1 MKTML
6 YAGTYTAKSSQGI
19 YSFSFEDG
27 RLSSSQLFCE
37 IKNPKYLTKKD
48 NCLITVADFDYE
60 SGVALIN
67 AEGDIKNKIAFEKRT
82 SCFITSEDD
91 DIYTANY
98 HTGVVTHLK
107 LVQDE
112 LKFINSIQIQDGAGC
127 HQILVFHERILVPC
141 LFLDRVF
148 IFDRSLKK
156 IGSIHFNANTGPRHG
171 NKLLVAGNGGSAADS
186 EHIVGEL
193 MKGFVQQRKP
203 DDSFRKR
210 LQEEDEELGSVLA
223 DSLQGALPAIALDGH
238 PALSTAYMND
248 CEPLLCFA
256 QQVNGYGKSGDVF
269 LGISTSGNSK
279 NILYAAVTAHAK
291 GMRVIGLTGQ
301 KDSKLSD
308 RADICI
314 QVPQT
319 ETYMI
324 QELHLP
330 VYHCLCLMLEERF
343 FSII

>member
-127 HQILVFHERILVPC
+127 HQILVFHDRILVPC

-171 NKLLVAGNGGSAADS
+171 VFSKDGKYLYLVSELSNELFVIETDEWNIIHQIPVLMSKEIHVRDTAAIRLSDDEKFIYVSTRTKDVISVIELEDHKPTVIQTVSCGGKHPRDFVLLG
-186 EHIVGEL
+186 
-193 MKGFVQQRKP
+193 Q
-203 DDSFRKR
+203 
-210 LQEEDEELGSVLA
+210 
-223 DSLQGALPAIALDGH
+223 
-238 PALSTAYMND
+238 Y
-248 CEPLLCFA
+248 LLCA
-256 QQVNGYGKSGDVF
+256 NKNTNEVVSLKINDDGTLGKIVDRIEVPEVVALIQQ
-269 LGISTSGNSK
+269 
-279 NILYAAVTAHAK
+279 
-291 GMRVIGLTGQ
+291 
-301 KDSKLSD
+301 
-308 RADICI
+308 
-314 QVPQT
+314 
-319 ETYMI
+319 
-324 QELHLP
+324 
-330 VYHCLCLMLEERF
+330 
-343 FSII
+343 

>member
-67 AEGDIKNKIAFEKRT
+67 AEGDIKNKIAFEKRS
-82 SCFITSEDD
+82 SCFITSVDD

-127 HQILVFHERILVPC
+127 HQILVFHDRILVPC

-171 NKLLVAGNGGSAADS
+171 VFSKDGKYLYLVSELSNELFVIETNEWNIIHQIPVLMSKEIHVRDTAAIRLNDDEKFIYVSTRTKDVISVIELEDHMPTVIQTVSCGGKHPRDFVLLG
-186 EHIVGEL
+186 
-193 MKGFVQQRKP
+193 Q
-203 DDSFRKR
+203 
-210 LQEEDEELGSVLA
+210 
-223 DSLQGALPAIALDGH
+223 
-238 PALSTAYMND
+238 Y
-248 CEPLLCFA
+248 LLCANKNTNEVVSFKINDDGTLGKIVDRIEVPEVVA
-256 QQVNGYGKSGDVF
+256 LIQQ
-269 LGISTSGNSK
+269 
-279 NILYAAVTAHAK
+279 
-291 GMRVIGLTGQ
+291 
-301 KDSKLSD
+301 
-308 RADICI
+308 
-314 QVPQT
+314 
-319 ETYMI
+319 
-324 QELHLP
+324 
-330 VYHCLCLMLEERF
+330 
-343 FSII
+343 

>member
-112 LKFINSIQIQDGAGC
+112 LRFINSIQIQDGAGC
-127 HQILVFHERILVPC
+127 HQILVFHDRILVPC

-171 NKLLVAGNGGSAADS
+171 VFSKDGKYLYLVSELSNELFVIEIDEWNIIHQIPVLMSKEIHVRDTAAIRLSDDEKFIYVSTRTKDVISVIELEDHKPTVIQTVSCGGKHPRDFVLLG
-186 EHIVGEL
+186 
-193 MKGFVQQRKP
+193 Q
-203 DDSFRKR
+203 
-210 LQEEDEELGSVLA
+210 
-223 DSLQGALPAIALDGH
+223 
-238 PALSTAYMND
+238 Y
-248 CEPLLCFA
+248 LLCANKNTNEVVSFKINDDGTLGKIVDRIEVPEVVA
-256 QQVNGYGKSGDVF
+256 LIQQ
-269 LGISTSGNSK
+269 
-279 NILYAAVTAHAK
+279 
-291 GMRVIGLTGQ
+291 
-301 KDSKLSD
+301 
-308 RADICI
+308 
-314 QVPQT
+314 
-319 ETYMI
+319 
-324 QELHLP
+324 
-330 VYHCLCLMLEERF
+330 
-343 FSII
+343 

>member
-1 MKTML
+1 ML

-37 IKNPKYLTKKD
+37 IKDPKYLTKKD

-127 HQILVFHERILVPC
+127 HQILVFHDRILVPC

-171 NKLLVAGNGGSAADS
+171 VFSKDGKYLYLVSELSNELFVIETDEWNIIHQIPVLMSQEIHVRDTAAIRLSDDEKFIYVSTRTKDVISVIELEDHKPTVIQTVSCGGKHPRDFVLLG
-186 EHIVGEL
+186 
-193 MKGFVQQRKP
+193 Q
-203 DDSFRKR
+203 
-210 LQEEDEELGSVLA
+210 
-223 DSLQGALPAIALDGH
+223 
-238 PALSTAYMND
+238 Y
-248 CEPLLCFA
+248 LLCANKNTNEVVSFKINDDGTLGKIVDRIEVPEVVA
-256 QQVNGYGKSGDVF
+256 LIQQ
-269 LGISTSGNSK
+269 
-279 NILYAAVTAHAK
+279 
-291 GMRVIGLTGQ
+291 
-301 KDSKLSD
+301 
-308 RADICI
+308 
-314 QVPQT
+314 
-319 ETYMI
+319 
-324 QELHLP
+324 
-330 VYHCLCLMLEERF
+330 
-343 FSII
+343 

>member
-82 SCFITSEDD
+82 SCFITSVDD

-127 HQILVFHERILVPC
+127 HQILVFHDRILVPC

-171 NKLLVAGNGGSAADS
+171 VFSKDGKYLYLVSELSNELFVIETDEWNIIHQIPVLMSKEIHVRDTAAIRLSDDEKFIYVSTRTKDVISVIELEDHKPTVIQTVSCGGKHPRDFVLLG
-186 EHIVGEL
+186 
-193 MKGFVQQRKP
+193 Q
-203 DDSFRKR
+203 
-210 LQEEDEELGSVLA
+210 
-223 DSLQGALPAIALDGH
+223 
-238 PALSTAYMND
+238 Y
-248 CEPLLCFA
+248 LLCANKNTNEVVSFKINDDGTLGKIVDRIEVPEVVA
-256 QQVNGYGKSGDVF
+256 LIQQ
-269 LGISTSGNSK
+269 
-279 NILYAAVTAHAK
+279 
-291 GMRVIGLTGQ
+291 
-301 KDSKLSD
+301 
-308 RADICI
+308 
-314 QVPQT
+314 
-319 ETYMI
+319 
-324 QELHLP
+324 
-330 VYHCLCLMLEERF
+330 
-343 FSII
+343 

>member
-127 HQILVFHERILVPC
+127 HQILVFHDRILVPC

-171 NKLLVAGNGGSAADS
+171 VFSKDGKYLYLVSELSNELFVIETDEWNIIHQIPVLMSKEIHVRDTAAIRLSDDEKFIYVSTRTKDVISVIELEDHKPTVIQTVSCGGKHPRDFVLLG
-186 EHIVGEL
+186 
-193 MKGFVQQRKP
+193 Q
-203 DDSFRKR
+203 
-210 LQEEDEELGSVLA
+210 
-223 DSLQGALPAIALDGH
+223 
-238 PALSTAYMND
+238 Y
-248 CEPLLCFA
+248 LLCANKNTNEVISFKINDDGTLGKIVDRIEVPEVVA
-256 QQVNGYGKSGDVF
+256 LIQQ
-269 LGISTSGNSK
+269 
-279 NILYAAVTAHAK
+279 
-291 GMRVIGLTGQ
+291 
-301 KDSKLSD
+301 
-308 RADICI
+308 
-314 QVPQT
+314 
-319 ETYMI
+319 
-324 QELHLP
+324 
-330 VYHCLCLMLEERF
+330 
-343 FSII
+343 

>member
-48 NCLITVADFDYE
+48 NCLISVADFDYE

-82 SCFITSEDD
+82 SCFITSVDD

-127 HQILVFHERILVPC
+127 HQILVFHDRILVPC

-156 IGSIHFNANTGPRHG
+156 IGSIYFNANTGPRHG
-171 NKLLVAGNGGSAADS
+171 VFSKDGKYLYLVSELSNELFVIETNEWNIIHQIPVLMSKEIHVRDTAAIRLNDDEKFIYVSTRTKDVISVIELEDHKPTVFQTVSCGGKHPRDFVLLG
-186 EHIVGEL
+186 
-193 MKGFVQQRKP
+193 Q
-203 DDSFRKR
+203 
-210 LQEEDEELGSVLA
+210 
-223 DSLQGALPAIALDGH
+223 
-238 PALSTAYMND
+238 Y
-248 CEPLLCFA
+248 LLCANKNTNEVVSFKINDDGTLGKIVDRIEVPEVVA
-256 QQVNGYGKSGDVF
+256 LIQQ
-269 LGISTSGNSK
+269 
-279 NILYAAVTAHAK
+279 
-291 GMRVIGLTGQ
+291 
-301 KDSKLSD
+301 
-308 RADICI
+308 
-314 QVPQT
+314 
-319 ETYMI
+319 
-324 QELHLP
+324 
-330 VYHCLCLMLEERF
+330 
-343 FSII
+343 

>member
-67 AEGDIKNKIAFEKRT
+67 EEGDIKNKIAFEKRT

-171 NKLLVAGNGGSAADS
+171 VFSKDGKYLYLVSELSNELFVIETDEWNIIHQIPVLMSKEIHVRDTAAIRLSDDEKFIYVSTRTKDVISVIELEDHKPTVIQTVSCGGKHPRDFVLLG
-186 EHIVGEL
+186 
-193 MKGFVQQRKP
+193 Q
-203 DDSFRKR
+203 
-210 LQEEDEELGSVLA
+210 
-223 DSLQGALPAIALDGH
+223 
-238 PALSTAYMND
+238 Y
-248 CEPLLCFA
+248 LLCANKNTNEVVSFKINDDGTLGKIVDRIEVPEVVA
-256 QQVNGYGKSGDVF
+256 LIQQ
-269 LGISTSGNSK
+269 
-279 NILYAAVTAHAK
+279 
-291 GMRVIGLTGQ
+291 
-301 KDSKLSD
+301 
-308 RADICI
+308 
-314 QVPQT
+314 
-319 ETYMI
+319 
-324 QELHLP
+324 
-330 VYHCLCLMLEERF
+330 
-343 FSII
+343 

>member
-6 YAGTYTAKSSQGI
+6 FAGTYTAKFSQGI

-48 NCLITVADFDYE
+48 NCLITVADFDFE

-67 AEGDIKNKIAFEKRT
+67 AEGDIKNKIAFEKRS
-82 SCFITSEDD
+82 SCFITSVDD

-127 HQILVFHERILVPC
+127 HQILVFHDRILVPC

-171 NKLLVAGNGGSAADS
+171 VFSKDGKYLYLVSELSNELFVIETNEWNIIHQIPVLMSKEIHVRDTAVIRLSDDEKFIYVSTRTKDVISVIELEDHKPTVIQTVSCGGKHPRDFVLLG
-186 EHIVGEL
+186 
-193 MKGFVQQRKP
+193 Q
-203 DDSFRKR
+203 
-210 LQEEDEELGSVLA
+210 
-223 DSLQGALPAIALDGH
+223 
-238 PALSTAYMND
+238 Y
-248 CEPLLCFA
+248 LLCANKNTNEVVSFKINDDGTLGKIVDRIEVPEVVA
-256 QQVNGYGKSGDVF
+256 LIQQ
-269 LGISTSGNSK
+269 
-279 NILYAAVTAHAK
+279 
-291 GMRVIGLTGQ
+291 
-301 KDSKLSD
+301 
-308 RADICI
+308 
-314 QVPQT
+314 
-319 ETYMI
+319 
-324 QELHLP
+324 
-330 VYHCLCLMLEERF
+330 
-343 FSII
+343 

>member
-27 RLSSSQLFCE
+27 RPSSSQLFCE

-171 NKLLVAGNGGSAADS
+171 VFSKDGKYLYLVSELSNELFVIETDEWNIIHQIPVLMSKEIHVRDTAAIRLSDDEKFIYVSTRTKDVISVIELEDHKPTVIQTVSCGGKHPRDFILLD
-186 EHIVGEL
+186 L
-193 MKGFVQQRKP
+193 
-203 DDSFRKR
+203 
-210 LQEEDEELGSVLA
+210 
-223 DSLQGALPAIALDGH
+223 
-238 PALSTAYMND
+238 Y
-248 CEPLLCFA
+248 LLCANKNTNEVVSFKINDDGTLGKIVDRIEVPEVVA
-256 QQVNGYGKSGDVF
+256 LIQQ
-269 LGISTSGNSK
+269 
-279 NILYAAVTAHAK
+279 
-291 GMRVIGLTGQ
+291 
-301 KDSKLSD
+301 
-308 RADICI
+308 
-314 QVPQT
+314 
-319 ETYMI
+319 
-324 QELHLP
+324 
-330 VYHCLCLMLEERF
+330 
-343 FSII
+343 

>member
-37 IKNPKYLTKKD
+37 IKDPKYLTKKD

-171 NKLLVAGNGGSAADS
+171 VFSKDGKYLYLVSELSNELFVIETDEWNIIHQIPVLMSKEIHVRDTAAIRLSDDEKFIYVSTRTKDVISVIELEDHKPTVIQTVSCGGKHPRDFVLLG
-186 EHIVGEL
+186 
-193 MKGFVQQRKP
+193 Q
-203 DDSFRKR
+203 
-210 LQEEDEELGSVLA
+210 
-223 DSLQGALPAIALDGH
+223 
-238 PALSTAYMND
+238 Y
-248 CEPLLCFA
+248 LLCA
-256 QQVNGYGKSGDVF
+256 NKNTNEVVSLKINDDGTLGKIVDRIEVPEVVALIQQ
-269 LGISTSGNSK
+269 
-279 NILYAAVTAHAK
+279 
-291 GMRVIGLTGQ
+291 
-301 KDSKLSD
+301 
-308 RADICI
+308 
-314 QVPQT
+314 
-319 ETYMI
+319 
-324 QELHLP
+324 
-330 VYHCLCLMLEERF
+330 
-343 FSII
+343 

>member
-1 MKTML
+1 METML

-67 AEGDIKNKIAFEKRT
+67 AEGDIKNKIAFKKRT

-127 HQILVFHERILVPC
+127 HQILVFHDRILVPC

-171 NKLLVAGNGGSAADS
+171 VFSKDGKYLYLVSELSNELFVIETDEWNIIHQIPVLMSKEIHVRDTAAIRLSDDEKFIYVSTRTKDVISVIELEDHKPTVIQTVSCGGKHPRDFVLLG
-186 EHIVGEL
+186 
-193 MKGFVQQRKP
+193 Q
-203 DDSFRKR
+203 
-210 LQEEDEELGSVLA
+210 
-223 DSLQGALPAIALDGH
+223 
-238 PALSTAYMND
+238 Y
-248 CEPLLCFA
+248 LLCANKNTNEVVSFKINDDGTLGKIVDRIEVPEVVA
-256 QQVNGYGKSGDVF
+256 LIQQ
-269 LGISTSGNSK
+269 
-279 NILYAAVTAHAK
+279 
-291 GMRVIGLTGQ
+291 
-301 KDSKLSD
+301 
-308 RADICI
+308 
-314 QVPQT
+314 
-319 ETYMI
+319 
-324 QELHLP
+324 
-330 VYHCLCLMLEERF
+330 
-343 FSII
+343 

>member
-67 AEGDIKNKIAFEKRT
+67 AEGDIKNKIAFEKRS
-82 SCFITSEDD
+82 SCFITSVDD

-171 NKLLVAGNGGSAADS
+171 VFSKDGKYLYLVSELSNELFVIETNEWNIIHQIPVLMSKEIHVRDTAAIRLNDDEKFIYVSTRTKDVISVIELEDHKPTVIQTVSCGGKHPRDFVLLG
-186 EHIVGEL
+186 
-193 MKGFVQQRKP
+193 Q
-203 DDSFRKR
+203 
-210 LQEEDEELGSVLA
+210 
-223 DSLQGALPAIALDGH
+223 
-238 PALSTAYMND
+238 Y
-248 CEPLLCFA
+248 LLCANKNTNEVVSFKINDDGTLGKIVDRIEVPEVVA
-256 QQVNGYGKSGDVF
+256 LIQQ
-269 LGISTSGNSK
+269 
-279 NILYAAVTAHAK
+279 
-291 GMRVIGLTGQ
+291 
-301 KDSKLSD
+301 
-308 RADICI
+308 
-314 QVPQT
+314 
-319 ETYMI
+319 
-324 QELHLP
+324 
-330 VYHCLCLMLEERF
+330 
-343 FSII
+343 

>member
-1 MKTML
+1 ML

-37 IKNPKYLTKKD
+37 IKDPKYLTKKD

-112 LKFINSIQIQDGAGC
+112 LKFINSIQILDGAGC
-127 HQILVFHERILVPC
+127 HQILVFHDRILVPC

-171 NKLLVAGNGGSAADS
+171 VFSKDGKYLYLVSELSNELFVIETDEWNIIHQIPVLMSKEIHVRDTAAIRLSDDEKFIYVSTRTKDVISVIELEDHKPTVIQTVSCGGKHPRDFVLLG
-186 EHIVGEL
+186 
-193 MKGFVQQRKP
+193 Q
-203 DDSFRKR
+203 
-210 LQEEDEELGSVLA
+210 
-223 DSLQGALPAIALDGH
+223 
-238 PALSTAYMND
+238 Y
-248 CEPLLCFA
+248 LLCANKNTNEVVSFKINDDGTLGKIVDRIEVPEVVA
-256 QQVNGYGKSGDVF
+256 LIQQ
-269 LGISTSGNSK
+269 
-279 NILYAAVTAHAK
+279 
-291 GMRVIGLTGQ
+291 
-301 KDSKLSD
+301 
-308 RADICI
+308 
-314 QVPQT
+314 
-319 ETYMI
+319 
-324 QELHLP
+324 
-330 VYHCLCLMLEERF
+330 
-343 FSII
+343 

>member
-67 AEGDIKNKIAFEKRT
+67 AEGDIKNKIAFKKRT

-127 HQILVFHERILVPC
+127 HQILVFHDRILVPC

-171 NKLLVAGNGGSAADS
+171 VFSKDGKYLYLVSELSNELFVIETDEWNIIHQIPVLMSKEIHVRDTAAIRLSDDEKFIYVSTRTKDVISVIELEDHKPTVIQTVSCGGKHPRDFLL
-186 EHIVGEL
+186 
-193 MKGFVQQRKP
+193 
-203 DDSFRKR
+203 
-210 LQEEDEELGSVLA
+210 LG
-223 DSLQGALPAIALDGH
+223 Q
-238 PALSTAYMND
+238 Y
-248 CEPLLCFA
+248 LLCANKNTNEVVSFKINDDGTLGKIVDRIEVPEVVA
-256 QQVNGYGKSGDVF
+256 LIQQ
-269 LGISTSGNSK
+269 
-279 NILYAAVTAHAK
+279 
-291 GMRVIGLTGQ
+291 
-301 KDSKLSD
+301 
-308 RADICI
+308 
-314 QVPQT
+314 
-319 ETYMI
+319 
-324 QELHLP
+324 
-330 VYHCLCLMLEERF
+330 
-343 FSII
+343 

>member
-82 SCFITSEDD
+82 SCFITSVDD

-171 NKLLVAGNGGSAADS
+171 VFSKDGKYLYLVSELSNELFVIETNEWNIIHQIPVLMSKEIHVRDTAAIRLNDDEKFIYVSTRTKDVISVIELEDHKPTVIQTVSCGGKHPRDFVLLG
-186 EHIVGEL
+186 
-193 MKGFVQQRKP
+193 Q
-203 DDSFRKR
+203 
-210 LQEEDEELGSVLA
+210 
-223 DSLQGALPAIALDGH
+223 
-238 PALSTAYMND
+238 Y
-248 CEPLLCFA
+248 LLCANKNTNEVVSFKINDDGTLGKIVDRIEVPEVVA
-256 QQVNGYGKSGDVF
+256 LIQQ
-269 LGISTSGNSK
+269 
-279 NILYAAVTAHAK
+279 
-291 GMRVIGLTGQ
+291 
-301 KDSKLSD
+301 
-308 RADICI
+308 
-314 QVPQT
+314 
-319 ETYMI
+319 
-324 QELHLP
+324 
-330 VYHCLCLMLEERF
+330 
-343 FSII
+343 

>member
-1 MKTML
+1 ML

-127 HQILVFHERILVPC
+127 HQILVFHDRILVPC

-156 IGSIHFNANTGPRHG
+156 NWIH
-171 NKLLVAGNGGSAADS
+171 
-186 EHIVGEL
+186 
-193 MKGFVQQRKP
+193 
-203 DDSFRKR
+203 SFQCKYW
-210 LQEEDEELGSVLA
+210 S
-223 DSLQGALPAIALDGH
+223 
-238 PALSTAYMND
+238 
-248 CEPLLCFA
+248 
-256 QQVNGYGKSGDVF
+256 
-269 LGISTSGNSK
+269 
-279 NILYAAVTAHAK
+279 
-291 GMRVIGLTGQ
+291 
-301 KDSKLSD
+301 
-308 RADICI
+308 
-314 QVPQT
+314 
-319 ETYMI
+319 
-324 QELHLP
+324 
-330 VYHCLCLMLEERF
+330 
-343 FSII
+343 

>member
-1 MKTML
+1 ML

-37 IKNPKYLTKKD
+37 IKDPKYLTKKD

-171 NKLLVAGNGGSAADS
+171 VFSKDGKYLYLVSELSNELFVIETDEWNIIHQIPVLMSKEIHVRDTAAIRLSDDEKFIYVSTRTKDVISVIELEDHKPTVIQTVSCGGKHPRDFILLD
-186 EHIVGEL
+186 L
-193 MKGFVQQRKP
+193 
-203 DDSFRKR
+203 
-210 LQEEDEELGSVLA
+210 
-223 DSLQGALPAIALDGH
+223 
-238 PALSTAYMND
+238 Y
-248 CEPLLCFA
+248 LLCANKNTNEVVSFKINDDGTLGKIVDRIEVPEVVA
-256 QQVNGYGKSGDVF
+256 LIQQ
-269 LGISTSGNSK
+269 
-279 NILYAAVTAHAK
+279 
-291 GMRVIGLTGQ
+291 
-301 KDSKLSD
+301 
-308 RADICI
+308 
-314 QVPQT
+314 
-319 ETYMI
+319 
-324 QELHLP
+324 
-330 VYHCLCLMLEERF
+330 
-343 FSII
+343 

>member
-1 MKTML
+1 MKTMI

-127 HQILVFHERILVPC
+127 HQILVFHDRILVPC

-171 NKLLVAGNGGSAADS
+171 VFSKDGKYLYLVSELSNELFVIETDEWNIIHQIPVLMSKEIHVRDTAAIRLSDDEKFIYVSTRTKDVISVIELEDHKPTVIQTVSCGGKHPRDFVLLG
-186 EHIVGEL
+186 
-193 MKGFVQQRKP
+193 Q
-203 DDSFRKR
+203 
-210 LQEEDEELGSVLA
+210 
-223 DSLQGALPAIALDGH
+223 
-238 PALSTAYMND
+238 Y
-248 CEPLLCFA
+248 LLCANKNTNEVVSFKINDDGTLGKIVDRIEVPEVVA
-256 QQVNGYGKSGDVF
+256 LIQQ
-269 LGISTSGNSK
+269 
-279 NILYAAVTAHAK
+279 
-291 GMRVIGLTGQ
+291 
-301 KDSKLSD
+301 
-308 RADICI
+308 
-314 QVPQT
+314 
-319 ETYMI
+319 
-324 QELHLP
+324 
-330 VYHCLCLMLEERF
+330 
-343 FSII
+343 

>member
-1 MKTML
+1 ML

-67 AEGDIKNKIAFEKRT
+67 AEGDIKNKIAFKKRT

-127 HQILVFHERILVPC
+127 HQILVFHDRILVPC

-171 NKLLVAGNGGSAADS
+171 VFSKDGKYLYLVSELSNELFVIETDEWNIIHQIPVLMSKEIHVRDTAAIRLSDDEKFIYVSTRTKDVISVIELEDHKPTVIQTVSCGGKHPRDFVLLG
-186 EHIVGEL
+186 
-193 MKGFVQQRKP
+193 Q
-203 DDSFRKR
+203 
-210 LQEEDEELGSVLA
+210 
-223 DSLQGALPAIALDGH
+223 
-238 PALSTAYMND
+238 Y
-248 CEPLLCFA
+248 LLCANKNTNEVVSFKINDDGTLGKIVDRIEVPEVVA
-256 QQVNGYGKSGDVF
+256 LIQQ
-269 LGISTSGNSK
+269 
-279 NILYAAVTAHAK
+279 
-291 GMRVIGLTGQ
+291 
-301 KDSKLSD
+301 
-308 RADICI
+308 
-314 QVPQT
+314 
-319 ETYMI
+319 
-324 QELHLP
+324 
-330 VYHCLCLMLEERF
+330 
-343 FSII
+343 

>member
-48 NCLITVADFDYE
+48 NCLITVADFNYE

-82 SCFITSEDD
+82 SCFITSVDD

-171 NKLLVAGNGGSAADS
+171 VFSKDGKYLYLVSELSNELFVIETDEWNIIHQIPVLMSKEIHVRDTAAIRLSDDEKFIYVSTRTKDVISVIELEDHKPTVIQTVSCGGKHPRDFVLLG
-186 EHIVGEL
+186 
-193 MKGFVQQRKP
+193 Q
-203 DDSFRKR
+203 
-210 LQEEDEELGSVLA
+210 
-223 DSLQGALPAIALDGH
+223 
-238 PALSTAYMND
+238 Y
-248 CEPLLCFA
+248 LLCANKNTNEVVSFKINDDGTLGKIVDRIEVPEVVA
-256 QQVNGYGKSGDVF
+256 LIQQ
-269 LGISTSGNSK
+269 
-279 NILYAAVTAHAK
+279 
-291 GMRVIGLTGQ
+291 
-301 KDSKLSD
+301 
-308 RADICI
+308 
-314 QVPQT
+314 
-319 ETYMI
+319 
-324 QELHLP
+324 
-330 VYHCLCLMLEERF
+330 
-343 FSII
+343 

>member
-127 HQILVFHERILVPC
+127 HQILVFHDRILVPC

-171 NKLLVAGNGGSAADS
+171 VFSKDGKYLYLVSELSNELFVIETDEWNNIHQIPVLMSKEIHVRDTAAIRLSDDEKFIYVSTRTKDVISVIELEDHKPTVIQTVSCGGKHPRDFVLLG
-186 EHIVGEL
+186 
-193 MKGFVQQRKP
+193 Q
-203 DDSFRKR
+203 
-210 LQEEDEELGSVLA
+210 
-223 DSLQGALPAIALDGH
+223 
-238 PALSTAYMND
+238 Y
-248 CEPLLCFA
+248 LLCANKNTNEVVNFKINDDGTLGKIVDRIEVPEVVA
-256 QQVNGYGKSGDVF
+256 LIQQ
-269 LGISTSGNSK
+269 
-279 NILYAAVTAHAK
+279 
-291 GMRVIGLTGQ
+291 
-301 KDSKLSD
+301 
-308 RADICI
+308 
-314 QVPQT
+314 
-319 ETYMI
+319 
-324 QELHLP
+324 
-330 VYHCLCLMLEERF
+330 
-343 FSII
+343 

>member
-48 NCLITVADFDYE
+48 NCLITVADFDFE

-91 DIYTANY
+91 DIFTANY

-171 NKLLVAGNGGSAADS
+171 VFSKDGKYLYLVSELSNELFVIETNEWNIIHQIPVLMSKEIHVRDTAAIRLNDDEKFIYVSTRTKDVISVIELEDHMPTVIQTVSCGGKHPRDFVLLG
-186 EHIVGEL
+186 
-193 MKGFVQQRKP
+193 Q
-203 DDSFRKR
+203 
-210 LQEEDEELGSVLA
+210 
-223 DSLQGALPAIALDGH
+223 
-238 PALSTAYMND
+238 Y
-248 CEPLLCFA
+248 LLCANKNTNEVVSFKINDDGTLGKIVDRIEVPEVVA
-256 QQVNGYGKSGDVF
+256 LIQQ
-269 LGISTSGNSK
+269 
-279 NILYAAVTAHAK
+279 
-291 GMRVIGLTGQ
+291 
-301 KDSKLSD
+301 
-308 RADICI
+308 
-314 QVPQT
+314 
-319 ETYMI
+319 
-324 QELHLP
+324 
-330 VYHCLCLMLEERF
+330 
-343 FSII
+343 

>member
-171 NKLLVAGNGGSAADS
+171 VFSKDGKYLYLVSELSNELFVIETNEWNIIHQIPVLMSKEIHVRDTAAIRLSDDEKFIYVSTRTKDVISVIELEDHKPTVIQTVSCGGKHPRDFVLLG
-186 EHIVGEL
+186 
-193 MKGFVQQRKP
+193 Q
-203 DDSFRKR
+203 
-210 LQEEDEELGSVLA
+210 
-223 DSLQGALPAIALDGH
+223 
-238 PALSTAYMND
+238 Y
-248 CEPLLCFA
+248 LLCANKNTNEVVSFKINDDGTLGKIVDRIEVPEVVA
-256 QQVNGYGKSGDVF
+256 LIQQ
-269 LGISTSGNSK
+269 
-279 NILYAAVTAHAK
+279 
-291 GMRVIGLTGQ
+291 
-301 KDSKLSD
+301 
-308 RADICI
+308 
-314 QVPQT
+314 
-319 ETYMI
+319 
-324 QELHLP
+324 
-330 VYHCLCLMLEERF
+330 
-343 FSII
+343 

>member
-67 AEGDIKNKIAFEKRT
+67 AEGDIKNKIAFEKRS
-82 SCFITSEDD
+82 SCFITSVDD

-107 LVQDE
+107 LVKDE

-171 NKLLVAGNGGSAADS
+171 VFSKDGKYLYLVSELSNELFVIETNEWNIIHQIPVLMSKEIHVRDTAAIRLNDDEKFIYVSTRTKDVISVIELEDHMPTVIQTVSCGGKHPRDFVLLG
-186 EHIVGEL
+186 
-193 MKGFVQQRKP
+193 Q
-203 DDSFRKR
+203 
-210 LQEEDEELGSVLA
+210 
-223 DSLQGALPAIALDGH
+223 
-238 PALSTAYMND
+238 Y
-248 CEPLLCFA
+248 LLCANKNTNEVVSFKINDDGTLGKIVDRIEVPEVVA
-256 QQVNGYGKSGDVF
+256 LIQQ
-269 LGISTSGNSK
+269 
-279 NILYAAVTAHAK
+279 
-291 GMRVIGLTGQ
+291 
-301 KDSKLSD
+301 
-308 RADICI
+308 
-314 QVPQT
+314 
-319 ETYMI
+319 
-324 QELHLP
+324 
-330 VYHCLCLMLEERF
+330 
-343 FSII
+343 

>member
-37 IKNPKYLTKKD
+37 IKDPKYLTKKD

-127 HQILVFHERILVPC
+127 HQILVFHDRILVPC

-171 NKLLVAGNGGSAADS
+171 VFSKDGKYLYLVSELSNELFVIETDEWNIIHQIPVLMSQEIHVRDTAAIRLSDDEKFIYVSTRTKDVISVIELEDHKPTVIQTVSCGGKHPRDFVLLG
-186 EHIVGEL
+186 
-193 MKGFVQQRKP
+193 Q
-203 DDSFRKR
+203 
-210 LQEEDEELGSVLA
+210 
-223 DSLQGALPAIALDGH
+223 
-238 PALSTAYMND
+238 Y
-248 CEPLLCFA
+248 LLCANKNTNEVVSFKINDDGTLGKIVDRIEVPEVVA
-256 QQVNGYGKSGDVF
+256 LIQQ
-269 LGISTSGNSK
+269 
-279 NILYAAVTAHAK
+279 
-291 GMRVIGLTGQ
+291 
-301 KDSKLSD
+301 
-308 RADICI
+308 
-314 QVPQT
+314 
-319 ETYMI
+319 
-324 QELHLP
+324 
-330 VYHCLCLMLEERF
+330 
-343 FSII
+343 

>member
-67 AEGDIKNKIAFEKRT
+67 AEGDIKNKIAFKKRT

-127 HQILVFHERILVPC
+127 HQILVFHDRILVPC

-171 NKLLVAGNGGSAADS
+171 VFSKDRKYLYLVSELSNELFVIETDEWNIIHQIPVLMSKEIHVRDTAAIRLSDDEKFIYVSTRTKDVISVIELEDHKPTVIQTVSCGGKNPRDFVLLG
-186 EHIVGEL
+186 
-193 MKGFVQQRKP
+193 Q
-203 DDSFRKR
+203 
-210 LQEEDEELGSVLA
+210 
-223 DSLQGALPAIALDGH
+223 
-238 PALSTAYMND
+238 Y
-248 CEPLLCFA
+248 LLCANKNTNEVVSFKINDDGTLGKIVDRIEVPEVVA
-256 QQVNGYGKSGDVF
+256 LIQQ
-269 LGISTSGNSK
+269 
-279 NILYAAVTAHAK
+279 
-291 GMRVIGLTGQ
+291 
-301 KDSKLSD
+301 
-308 RADICI
+308 
-314 QVPQT
+314 
-319 ETYMI
+319 
-324 QELHLP
+324 
-330 VYHCLCLMLEERF
+330 
-343 FSII
+343 

>member
-67 AEGDIKNKIAFEKRT
+67 AEGDIKNKIAFKKRT

-127 HQILVFHERILVPC
+127 HQILVFHDRILVPC

-171 NKLLVAGNGGSAADS
+171 VFSKDGKYLYLVSELSNELFVIETDEWNIIHQIPVLMSKEIHVRDTAA
-186 EHIVGEL
+186 I
-193 MKGFVQQRKP
+193 R
-203 DDSFRKR
+203 
-210 LQEEDEELGSVLA
+210 
-223 DSLQGALPAIALDGH
+223 
-238 PALSTAYMND
+238 
-248 CEPLLCFA
+248 
-256 QQVNGYGKSGDVF
+256 
-269 LGISTSGNSK
+269 
-279 NILYAAVTAHAK
+279 
-291 GMRVIGLTGQ
+291 
-301 KDSKLSD
+301 LSD
-308 RADICI
+308 DEKFIYVSTRTKDVISVIELEDHKPTVI
-314 QVPQT
+314 QTVSCGGKHP
-319 ETYMI
+319 
-324 QELHLP
+324 
-330 VYHCLCLMLEERF
+330 RDF
-343 FSII
+343 FY

>member
-48 NCLITVADFDYE
+48 NCLITVADFDFE

-67 AEGDIKNKIAFEKRT
+67 AEGDIKNKIAFEKRS
-82 SCFITSEDD
+82 SCFITSVDD

-171 NKLLVAGNGGSAADS
+171 VFSKDGKYLYLVSELSNELFVIETNEWNIIHQIPVLMSKEIHVRDTAAIRLNDDEKFIYVSTRTKDVISVIELEDHMPTVIQTVSCGGKHPRDFVLLG
-186 EHIVGEL
+186 
-193 MKGFVQQRKP
+193 Q
-203 DDSFRKR
+203 
-210 LQEEDEELGSVLA
+210 
-223 DSLQGALPAIALDGH
+223 
-238 PALSTAYMND
+238 Y
-248 CEPLLCFA
+248 LLCANKNTNEVVSFKINDDGTLGKIVDRIEVPEVVA
-256 QQVNGYGKSGDVF
+256 LIQQ
-269 LGISTSGNSK
+269 
-279 NILYAAVTAHAK
+279 
-291 GMRVIGLTGQ
+291 
-301 KDSKLSD
+301 
-308 RADICI
+308 
-314 QVPQT
+314 
-319 ETYMI
+319 
-324 QELHLP
+324 
-330 VYHCLCLMLEERF
+330 
-343 FSII
+343 

>member
-127 HQILVFHERILVPC
+127 HQILVFHDRILVPC

-171 NKLLVAGNGGSAADS
+171 VFSKDGKYLYLVSELSNELFVIETDEWNIIHQIPVLMSKEIHVRDTAAIRLSDDEKCIYVSTRTKDVISVIELEDHKPTVIQTVSCGGKHPRDFVLLG
-186 EHIVGEL
+186 
-193 MKGFVQQRKP
+193 Q
-203 DDSFRKR
+203 
-210 LQEEDEELGSVLA
+210 
-223 DSLQGALPAIALDGH
+223 
-238 PALSTAYMND
+238 Y
-248 CEPLLCFA
+248 LLCANKNTNEVVSFKINDDGTLGKIVDRIEVPEVVA
-256 QQVNGYGKSGDVF
+256 LIQQ
-269 LGISTSGNSK
+269 
-279 NILYAAVTAHAK
+279 
-291 GMRVIGLTGQ
+291 
-301 KDSKLSD
+301 
-308 RADICI
+308 
-314 QVPQT
+314 
-319 ETYMI
+319 
-324 QELHLP
+324 
-330 VYHCLCLMLEERF
+330 
-343 FSII
+343 

>member
-1 MKTML
+1 MKTIL

-37 IKNPKYLTKKD
+37 IKDPKYLTKKD

-127 HQILVFHERILVPC
+127 HQILVFHDRILVPC

-171 NKLLVAGNGGSAADS
+171 VFSKDGKYLYLVSELSNELFVIETDEWNIIHQIPVLMSKEIHVRDTAAIRLSDDEKFIYVSTRTKDVISVIELEDHKPTVIQTVSCGGKHPRDFVLLG
-186 EHIVGEL
+186 
-193 MKGFVQQRKP
+193 Q
-203 DDSFRKR
+203 
-210 LQEEDEELGSVLA
+210 
-223 DSLQGALPAIALDGH
+223 
-238 PALSTAYMND
+238 Y
-248 CEPLLCFA
+248 LLCANKNTNEVVSFKINDDGTLGKIVDRIEVPEVVA
-256 QQVNGYGKSGDVF
+256 LIQQ
-269 LGISTSGNSK
+269 
-279 NILYAAVTAHAK
+279 
-291 GMRVIGLTGQ
+291 
-301 KDSKLSD
+301 
-308 RADICI
+308 
-314 QVPQT
+314 
-319 ETYMI
+319 
-324 QELHLP
+324 
-330 VYHCLCLMLEERF
+330 
-343 FSII
+343 

>member
-127 HQILVFHERILVPC
+127 HQILVFHDRILVPC

-148 IFDRSLKK
+148 ILDRSLKK

-171 NKLLVAGNGGSAADS
+171 VFSKDGKYLYLVSELSNELFVIETDEWNIIHQIPVLMSKEIHVRDTAAIRLSDDEKFIYVSTRTKDVISVIELEDHKPTVIQTVSCGGKHPRDFVLLG
-186 EHIVGEL
+186 
-193 MKGFVQQRKP
+193 Q
-203 DDSFRKR
+203 
-210 LQEEDEELGSVLA
+210 
-223 DSLQGALPAIALDGH
+223 
-238 PALSTAYMND
+238 Y
-248 CEPLLCFA
+248 LLCANKNTNEVVSFKINDDGTLGKIVDRIEVPEVVA
-256 QQVNGYGKSGDVF
+256 LIQQ
-269 LGISTSGNSK
+269 
-279 NILYAAVTAHAK
+279 
-291 GMRVIGLTGQ
+291 
-301 KDSKLSD
+301 
-308 RADICI
+308 
-314 QVPQT
+314 
-319 ETYMI
+319 
-324 QELHLP
+324 
-330 VYHCLCLMLEERF
+330 
-343 FSII
+343 

>member
-127 HQILVFHERILVPC
+127 HQILVFHDRILVPC

-171 NKLLVAGNGGSAADS
+171 VFSKDGKYLYLVSELSNELFVIETDEWNIIHQIPVLMSQEIHVRDTAAIRLSDDEKFIYVSTRTKDVISVIELEVHKPTVIQTVSCGGKHPRDFVLLG
-186 EHIVGEL
+186 
-193 MKGFVQQRKP
+193 Q
-203 DDSFRKR
+203 
-210 LQEEDEELGSVLA
+210 
-223 DSLQGALPAIALDGH
+223 
-238 PALSTAYMND
+238 Y
-248 CEPLLCFA
+248 LLCANKNTNEVVSFKINDDGTLGKIVDRIEVPEVVA
-256 QQVNGYGKSGDVF
+256 LIQQ
-269 LGISTSGNSK
+269 
-279 NILYAAVTAHAK
+279 
-291 GMRVIGLTGQ
+291 
-301 KDSKLSD
+301 
-308 RADICI
+308 
-314 QVPQT
+314 
-319 ETYMI
+319 
-324 QELHLP
+324 
-330 VYHCLCLMLEERF
+330 
-343 FSII
+343 

>member
-19 YSFSFEDG
+19 CSFSFEDG

-127 HQILVFHERILVPC
+127 HQILVFHDRILVPC

-171 NKLLVAGNGGSAADS
+171 VFSKDGKYLYLVSELSNELFVIETDEWNIIHQIPVLMSKEIHVRDTAAIRLSDDEKFIYVSTRTKDVISVIELEDHKPTVIQTVSCGGKHPRDFVLLG
-186 EHIVGEL
+186 
-193 MKGFVQQRKP
+193 Q
-203 DDSFRKR
+203 
-210 LQEEDEELGSVLA
+210 
-223 DSLQGALPAIALDGH
+223 
-238 PALSTAYMND
+238 Y
-248 CEPLLCFA
+248 LLCANKNTNEVVSFKINDDGTLGKIVDRIEVPEVVA
-256 QQVNGYGKSGDVF
+256 LIQQ
-269 LGISTSGNSK
+269 
-279 NILYAAVTAHAK
+279 
-291 GMRVIGLTGQ
+291 
-301 KDSKLSD
+301 
-308 RADICI
+308 
-314 QVPQT
+314 
-319 ETYMI
+319 
-324 QELHLP
+324 
-330 VYHCLCLMLEERF
+330 
-343 FSII
+343 